1 MGKGNE
7 REYKIYKL
15 TSPEG
20 KVYIGASINPKRRW
34 KSGKGYTGC
43 RRMNAAIERFGWDN
57 FEKEIILEGLTKEE
71 SELKEVEYIKLYK
84 SNDVDY
90 GYNIDGGAHGL
101 GGFSE
106 ETRALISKANK
117 GKNNHFYGKHQPL
130 EIRQAH
136 SEFMRGND
144 YFKGKH
150 HSEEYKKTKSEQ
162 MKKKYANGGNP
173 KCKSVICESLD
184 GNIVKEFF
192 SLREA
197 AKEMNIS
204 PSTML
209 NIIRKSK
216 EKGGMKWRY
225 ADE

>member
-1 MGKGNE
+1 MKD
-7 REYKIYKL
+7 YKIYKL

-20 KVYIGASINPKRRW
+20 KVYIGASMNPKKRW
-34 KSGKGYTGC
+34 KSGKGYVNC
-43 RRMNAAIERFGWDN
+43 RRMGAAIERFGWEN
-57 FEKEIILEGLTKEE
+57 FEKEIVLDGLTKEE

-84 SNDVDY
+84 SNDPEY

-101 GGFSE
+101 GGISD
-106 ETRALISKANK
+106 ETRALISKANA
-117 GKNNHFYGKHQPL
+117 GENNHFYGKPQPL
-130 EIRQAH
+130 EQRQAH
-136 SEFMRGND
+136 SEFMKGND

-150 HSEEYKKTKSEQ
+150 HSEEFKKMKSEQ
-162 MKKKYANGGNP
+162 MKQKYANGGNP

-197 AKEMNIS
+197 ARYLNV
-204 PSTML
+204 STATMFKYIHR
-209 NIIRKSK
+209 NEERN
-216 EKGGMKWRY
+216 GMKWRY